1 MTWVTSYVTQDFD
14 FFEGSC
20 MRADR
25 LLSLTLLL
33 QTRGK
38 MTTAALAREL
48 SVSRRTILR
57 DVEALSL
64 AGIPVYCEGGHGG
77 GVALDEHYRTTLTGL
92 QTSEI
97 RTLFVPRDSAVLRDL
112 GLSDAADSLVLK
124 LLAALPAMHRPTV
137 EHIRQRLLI
146 DSTWWWR
153 NIDTPAFWDEL
164 QQAVYEDRMIEVAYE
179 HPDGEVVRRVLA
191 PYSLVNKSSLWYL
204 VAWREH
210 ELRTYR
216 VARFREVHL
225 LDQTFARITDFD
237 LPTYWRDNQKQFVES
252 LTQYRCVLR
261 VHPERID
268 FIKWLLPGRW
278 EILGDGDGAAGSTP
292 GAAGWIG
299 LRIML
304 DSALLAKMLVFGLGR
319 HCEVVEPPDLAQAVL
334 EDARAV
340 SDHLSAPR

>member
-1 MTWVTSYVTQDFD
+1 
-14 FFEGSC
+14 

-48 SVSRRTILR
+48 AVSRRTILR

-153 NIDTPAFWDEL
+153 NTDTPAFWDEL

-179 HPDGEVVRRVLA
+179 HPDGEVVRRALA

-204 VAWREH
+204 VAQREH

-216 VARFREVHL
+216 VSRFREVQL
-225 LDQTFARITDFD
+225 LDQTFARSTDFD

-252 LTQYRCVLR
+252 LMQYHCVLR
-261 VHPERID
+261 VHPERIA

-278 EILGDGDGAAGSTP
+278 EILGDGNGATGARPDPAVGESADGGTTP
-292 GAAGWIG
+292 SAIGWIC

-304 DSALLAKMLVFGLGR
+304 DSSLLAKMLVFGLGR
-319 HCEVVEPPDLAQAVL
+319 DCRVVEPPDLAQAVL
-334 EDARAV
+334 EDARVV
-340 SDHLSAPR
+340 SDHLSASR